1 MLVDIWVAFGVTW
14 GDFHVIVGGIW
25 AWVSTQLYQ
34 NPHSAIPAAVFFLR
48 RLSCLG
54 VLRLLERDFLLRPPP
69 VRLSE
74 RVMPIQSSPLL
85 TWALGALGFTCS
97 GRSCSVL
104 P

>member
-54 VLRLLERDFLLRPPP
+54 VLRLLERSGTSYSVHPP
-69 VRLSE
+69 S
-74 RVMPIQSSPLL
+74 
-85 TWALGALGFTCS
+85 GFQN
-97 GRSCSVL
+97 V
-104 P
+104 